1 MAAEMEQC
9 REVRRR
15 SLEHQ
20 QVDAKVEEE
29 QADVNCLVEAEG
41 VKNARLAED
50 VGEGEEEDSPGL
62 VVVQKYRVEKSHA
75 HEKESWATFAFGGI

>member
-9 REVRRR
+9 REVGRC

-50 VGEGEEEDSPGL
+50 VGEGEEEDNGAHPGL
-62 VVVQKYRVEKSHA
+62 VVVRKHTVEKSRA
-75 HEKESWATFAFGGI
+75 H

>member
-1 MAAEMEQC
+1 MDQ
-9 REVRRR
+9 
-15 SLEHQ
+15 
-20 QVDAKVEEE
+20 VEEQ
-29 QADVNCLVEAEG
+29 QADVNCLVETRDG
-41 VKNARLAED
+41 ED